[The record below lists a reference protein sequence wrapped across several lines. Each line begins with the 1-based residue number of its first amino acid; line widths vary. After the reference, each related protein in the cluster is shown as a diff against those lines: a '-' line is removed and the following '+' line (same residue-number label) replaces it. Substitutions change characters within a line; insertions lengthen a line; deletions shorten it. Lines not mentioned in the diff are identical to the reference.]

1 MKLHDGDNIGG
12 VSKFE
17 ICLVSDLIS
26 LQPILFKPGK
36 HWYTV
41 EHIPQ
46 TASFKD
52 DEAETDNGITYTYAG
67 TFKRQFPS
75 KKDEQFFEAYIGPRS
90 IMRIT
95 DLNGMRTIIGN
106 VDTPVVLTRSGE
118 RGVKPSDMAHHE
130 FKYSVTQSDRA
141 V

>member
-1 MKLHDGDNIGG
+1 MKLHDGENIGG

-17 ICLVSDLIS
+17 ICLVTDLIS
-26 LQPILFKPGK
+26 LKPFLFKPGK

-41 EHIPQ
+41 EHVPQ
-46 TASFKD
+46 SGSLKD
-52 DEAETDNGITYTYAG
+52 DEVDTENGTTYTYAG

-75 KKDEQFFEAYIGPRS
+75 KKDELFFESYIGSRS
-90 IMRIT
+90 IMKIT
-95 DLNGMRTIIGN
+95 DLNGIQIIIGTQ
-106 VDTPVVLTRSGE
+106 DTPVLLSRSGD